1 MWARSE
7 RDGKKSVNPALAP
20 IAGEAA
26 ADESRSACA
35 EQWHARLCLH
45 RQLPSGQR
53 RAWSPAPP
61 ARAQGRKKK
70 SGLPPFYASG
80 PVQGQSGSARAAA
93 MRSSVTGS
101 K

>member
-1 MWARSE
+1 MWACIE
-7 RDGKKSVNPALAP
+7 RGEEGSASLCPRLEPRA
-20 IAGEAA
+20 AG
-26 ADESRSACA
+26 
-35 EQWHARLCLH
+35 
-45 RQLPSGQR
+45 P
-53 RAWSPAPP
+53 RAG
-61 ARAQGRKKK
+61 AQKK

>member
-1 MWARSE
+1 MSA
-7 RDGKKSVNPALAP
+7 N
-20 IAGEAA
+20 AGSAQ
-26 ADESRSACA
+26 RGRTACA
-35 EQWHARLCLH
+35 CTDSSLRVSDTHGA
-45 RQLPSGQR
+45 PR
-53 RAWSPAPP
+53 RRP
-61 ARAQGRKKK
+61 ARRGAKKK

>member
-1 MWARSE
+1 MSA
-7 RDGKKSVNPALAP
+7 
-20 IAGEAA
+20 IAGSAWWVC
-26 ADESRSACA
+26 SACA
-35 EQWHARLCLH
+35 EQRRAHLCLH

-70 SGLPPFYASG
+70 SGLPLFYASG

>member
-1 MWARSE
+1 MSA
-7 RDGKKSVNPALAP
+7 N
-20 IAGEAA
+20 AGSAWW
-26 ADESRSACA
+26 DRTACA
-35 EQWHARLCLH
+35 EQWRARLCLC

>member
-1 MWARSE
+1 MSANAGSAR
-7 RDGKKSVNPALAP
+7 RG
-20 IAGEAA
+20 
-26 ADESRSACA
+26 RTACA
-35 EQWHARLCLH
+35 CTDSSLRVSAAHGA
-45 RQLPSGQR
+45 PR
-53 RAWSPAPP
+53 RRPP
-61 ARAQGRKKK
+61 RAGAKK

>member
-1 MWARSE
+1 MSANAGSAWWART
-7 RDGKKSVNPALAP
+7 
-20 IAGEAA
+20 
-26 ADESRSACA
+26 ACA
-35 EQWHARLCLH
+35 EQWRARLCLH
-45 RQLPSGQR
+45 RQLPAGQR